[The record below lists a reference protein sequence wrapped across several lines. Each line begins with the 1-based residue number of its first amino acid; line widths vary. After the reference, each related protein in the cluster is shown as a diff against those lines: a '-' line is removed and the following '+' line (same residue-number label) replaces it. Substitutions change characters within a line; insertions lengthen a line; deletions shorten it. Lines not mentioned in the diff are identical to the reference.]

1 MPVSFSSGDDY
12 SAGDG
17 VSISSATVQ
26 GTDTYSGAND
36 ALAALAASAND
47 PYEAELLQQ
56 AATGGSGGLLGAG
69 FNLGDGGDSDQ
80 PSLADLQRQT
90 AVNTFIRQQTG
101 LGSNLFELPQYPQ
114 GMNFSYPIANMF
126 PLSRSPNYIDL
137 GFVQGR
143 GGINVPLAQSFT
155 PLGAGA
161 GSAQMLRPMAGG
173 MPSFSQNMLVPSGIS
188 GFGNVPAAPVV
199 TTNAD
204 GTKSYSINGVPVT
217 EEQAEAASQMRQDMF
232 DLTAD
237 PRPSFG
243 SDIFGKVKS
252 FFTGEEQ
259 DREAGFKDYGTL
271 LSMGGEIDR
280 ATGDI
285 TTKVGKGELKYN
297 NRFGITT
304 YSGPKDDSYRG
315 PFENLIR
322 PAYSSDDG
330 PQQEEQVA
338 IKPITEEEEEERS
351 MIRDGLIMPEGG
363 YFPTTG
369 RFLRLGLL
377 DQPIDTYGGLL
388 AGQDPAA
395 FEAMN
400 MAFRRPT
407 NVEYFQDPYDMT
419 GYTLI

>member
-1 MPVSFSSGDDY
+1 MAISIPDGFL
-12 SAGDG
+12 AGG
-17 VSISSATVQ
+17 TTIGGGATE
-26 GTDTYSGAND
+26 GY
-36 ALAALAASAND
+36 ND
-47 PYEAELLQQ
+47 PYEAELAAQ
-56 AATGGSGGLLGAG
+56 AAAGGSGGILGGG
-69 FNLGDGGDSDQ
+69 FDFSDDGGSDQ
-80 PSLADLQRQT
+80 PSLEELQAMT
-90 AVNTFIRQQTG
+90 AINTAIRQKTG
-101 LGSNLFELPQYPQ
+101 LGHVGTPEQAFIAQRNANLF
-114 GMNFSYPIANMF
+114 NNPIYRN
-126 PLSRSPNYIDL
+126 L
-137 GFVQGR
+137 GFVQGL
-143 GGINVPLAQSFT
+143 GGINVPSFNLAN
-155 PLGAGA
+155 
-161 GSAQMLRPMAGG
+161 AQLMRPMASGV
-173 MPSFSQNMLVPSGIS
+173 PSFSQNMLIPSGIS
-188 GFGNVPAAPVV
+188 GFGNVPAAPVEY
-199 TTNAD
+199 TKAD
-204 GTKSYSINGVPVT
+204 GTRGYQINGVEVSK
-217 EEQAEAASQMRQDMF
+217 EQAEAASQMRQDMF

-243 SDIFGKVKS
+243 SDMFGKVKS

-330 PQQEEQVA
+330 PQQEKEQVA

-351 MIRDGLIMPEGG
+351 MIRDGLVMPEDG

>member
-101 LGSNLFELPQYPQ
+101 LGSNLFGLPQYPQ
-114 GMNFSYPIANMF
+114 GMNFSYPSDGRFDNQFFANMF
-126 PLSRSPNYIDL
+126 PSLPQTAI
-137 GFVQGR
+137 
-143 GGINVPLAQSFT
+143 
-155 PLGAGA
+155 
-161 GSAQMLRPMAGG
+161 
-173 MPSFSQNMLVPSGIS
+173 MPTFSQNMLVPSGIS
-188 GFGNVPAAPVV
+188 GFGNVPKAPVYNYAG
-199 TTNAD
+199 TDANGEPIYELD
-204 GTKSYSINGVPVT
+204 GELYT

-243 SDIFGKVKS
+243 SEMFGKVKS
-252 FFTGEEQ
+252 FFTGEKA
-259 DREAGFKDYGTL
+259 DPAAGFKEYGTL
-271 LSMGGEIDR
+271 LNMGGEIDR
-280 ATGDI
+280 ASGDI

-322 PAYSSDDG
+322 PAASSDDG
-330 PQQEEQVA
+330 SQEEEQVA
-338 IKPITEEEEEERS
+338 IKPIIEEDEEERS

-363 YFPTTG
+363 YFPTSG

>member
-1 MPVSFSSGDDY
+1 MAISIPDGFL
-12 SAGDG
+12 AGG
-17 VSISSATVQ
+17 TTIGGGATE
-26 GTDTYSGAND
+26 GY
-36 ALAALAASAND
+36 ND
-47 PYEAELLQQ
+47 PYEAELAAQ
-56 AATGGSGGLLGAG
+56 AAAGGSGGILGGG
-69 FNLGDGGDSDQ
+69 FDFSDDGGSDQ
-80 PSLADLQRQT
+80 PSLEELQAMT
-90 AVNTFIRQQTG
+90 AINTAIRQKTG
-101 LGSNLFELPQYPQ
+101 LGHVGTPEQAFIAQRNANLF
-114 GMNFSYPIANMF
+114 NNPIYRN
-126 PLSRSPNYIDL
+126 L
-137 GFVQGR
+137 GFVQGL
-143 GGINVPLAQSFT
+143 GGINVPSFNLAN
-155 PLGAGA
+155 
-161 GSAQMLRPMAGG
+161 AQLMRPMASGV
-173 MPSFSQNMLVPSGIS
+173 PSFSQNMLIPSGIS
-188 GFGNVPAAPVV
+188 GFGNVPAAPVEY
-199 TTNAD
+199 TKAD
-204 GTKSYSINGVPVT
+204 GTRGYQINGVEVSK
-217 EEQAEAASQMRQDMF
+217 EQAEAASQMRQDMF

-243 SDIFGKVKS
+243 SDMFGKVKS

-330 PQQEEQVA
+330 PQQEEQVS

-351 MIRDGLIMPEGG
+351 MIRDGLIMPEDG

>member
-1 MPVSFSSGDDY
+1 MAISIPDGFL
-12 SAGDG
+12 AGG
-17 VSISSATVQ
+17 TTIGGGATE
-26 GTDTYSGAND
+26 GY
-36 ALAALAASAND
+36 ND
-47 PYEAELLQQ
+47 PYEAELAAQ
-56 AATGGSGGLLGAG
+56 AAAGGSGGILGGG
-69 FNLGDGGDSDQ
+69 FDFSDDGGSDQ
-80 PSLADLQRQT
+80 PSLEELQAMT
-90 AVNTFIRQQTG
+90 AINTAIRQKTG
-101 LGSNLFELPQYPQ
+101 LGHVGTPEQAFIAQRNANLF
-114 GMNFSYPIANMF
+114 NNPIYRN
-126 PLSRSPNYIDL
+126 L
-137 GFVQGR
+137 GFVQGL
-143 GGINVPLAQSFT
+143 GGINVPSFNLAN
-155 PLGAGA
+155 
-161 GSAQMLRPMAGG
+161 AQLMRPMASGV
-173 MPSFSQNMLVPSGIS
+173 PSFSQNMLIPSGIS
-188 GFGNVPAAPVV
+188 GFGNVPAAPVEY
-199 TTNAD
+199 TKAD
-204 GTKSYSINGVPVT
+204 GTRGYQINGVEVSK
-217 EEQAEAASQMRQDMF
+217 EQAEAAFQLREDMF

-330 PQQEEQVA
+330 PQQEEQVS

-351 MIRDGLIMPEGG
+351 MIRDGLIMPEDG

>member
-12 SAGDG
+12 EAGG
-17 VSISSATVQ
+17 GISISSGTVQ
-26 GTDTYSGAND
+26 GTDTYSGGND

-56 AATGGSGGLLGAG
+56 AAAGGSGGLLGAG
-69 FNLGDGGDSDQ
+69 FNLGDGGDSGQ
-80 PSLADLQRQT
+80 PSLAELQALT
-90 AVNTFIRQQTG
+90 AINQSIRNQTG
-101 LGSNLFELPQYPQ
+101 LGSVTPQQ
-114 GMNFSYPIANMF
+114 TFFALRDIA
-126 PLSRSPNYIDL
+126 RQSPTYQNL
-137 GFVQGR
+137 GFVQGL
-143 GGINVPLAQSFT
+143 GGINVPSFNLAN
-155 PLGAGA
+155 
-161 GSAQMLRPMAGG
+161 AQLMRPMAGG
-173 MPSFSQNMLVPSGIS
+173 VPSFSQNMLVPSGIS

-199 TTNAD
+199 TTNPD
-204 GTKSYSINGVPVT
+204 GTKSYTINGVPVT

-322 PAYSSDDG
+322 PPSSSDDG
-330 PQQEEQVA
+330 PQQEEKVVS
-338 IKPITEEEEEERS
+338 KPITEEEEERS
-351 MIRDGLIMPEGG
+351 MIRDGLIKPEGG
-363 YFPTTG
+363 YYPTTG

>member
-1 MPVSFSSGDDY
+1 MAISIPDGFL
-12 SAGDG
+12 AGG
-17 VSISSATVQ
+17 TTIGGGATE
-26 GTDTYSGAND
+26 GY
-36 ALAALAASAND
+36 ND
-47 PYEAELLQQ
+47 PYEAELAAQ
-56 AATGGSGGLLGAG
+56 AAAGGSGGILGGG
-69 FNLGDGGDSDQ
+69 FDFSDDGGSDQ
-80 PSLADLQRQT
+80 PSLEELQAMT
-90 AVNTFIRQQTG
+90 AINTAIRQKTG
-101 LGSNLFELPQYPQ
+101 LGHVGTPEQAFIAQRNANLF
-114 GMNFSYPIANMF
+114 NNPIYRN
-126 PLSRSPNYIDL
+126 L
-137 GFVQGR
+137 GFVQGL
-143 GGINVPLAQSFT
+143 GGINVPSFNLAN
-155 PLGAGA
+155 
-161 GSAQMLRPMAGG
+161 AQLMRPMAGG
-173 MPSFSQNMLVPSGIS
+173 VPTFSQNMLVPSGIS

-199 TTNAD
+199 TTNPD
-204 GTKSYSINGVPVT
+204 GTKSYTINGVPVT

-243 SDIFGKVKS
+243 SDMFGKVKS
-252 FFTGEEQ
+252 FFTGEEP
-259 DREAGFKDYGTL
+259 DREAGFKEYGTL
-271 LSMGGEIDR
+271 LNMGGEIDR

-322 PAYSSDDG
+322 PPSSSDDG
-330 PQQEEQVA
+330 PQQEEKVVS
-338 IKPITEEEEEERS
+338 KPITEEEEERS
-351 MIRDGLIMPEGG
+351 MIRDGLIKPEGG
-363 YFPTTG
+363 YYPTTG

>member
-1 MPVSFSSGDDY
+1 MAISIPDGFL
-12 SAGDG
+12 AGG
-17 VSISSATVQ
+17 TTIGGGATE
-26 GTDTYSGAND
+26 GY
-36 ALAALAASAND
+36 ND
-47 PYEAELLQQ
+47 PYEAELAAQ
-56 AATGGSGGLLGAG
+56 AAAGGSGGILGGG
-69 FNLGDGGDSDQ
+69 FDFSDDDGSDQ
-80 PSLADLQRQT
+80 PSLEELQAMT
-90 AVNTFIRQQTG
+90 AINTAIRQKTG
-101 LGSNLFELPQYPQ
+101 LGHVGTPEQAFIAQRNANLF
-114 GMNFSYPIANMF
+114 NNPIYRN
-126 PLSRSPNYIDL
+126 L

-143 GGINVPLAQSFT
+143 GGINVPLAQMFT

-173 MPSFSQNMLVPSGIS
+173 MPTFSQNMLVPSGIS

-199 TTNAD
+199 TINPD
-204 GTKSYSINGVPVT
+204 GTKSYTINGVPVT
-217 EEQAEAASQMRQDMF
+217 EEQAEAASQMRGDMM

-237 PRPSFG
+237 PTPSFG
-243 SDIFGKVKS
+243 SEMFGKVKS
-252 FFTGEEQ
+252 FFTGEEP
-259 DREAGFKDYGTL
+259 DPAAGFKEYGTL
-271 LSMGGEIDR
+271 LNMGGEIDR

-285 TTKVGKGELKYN
+285 TTKVGKGELNYN

-322 PAYSSDDG
+322 PAPSSDDG
-330 PQQEEQVA
+330 PQEEEQVA
-338 IKPITEEEEEERS
+338 IKPITEEEEERS
-351 MIRDGLIMPEGG
+351 MTRAGLIKPEGG

>member
-12 SAGDG
+12 EAGGG
-17 VSISSATVQ
+17 VSISSGTVQ

-56 AATGGSGGLLGAG
+56 AAAGGSGGLLGAG

-80 PSLADLQRQT
+80 PSLANLQAQT
-90 AVNTFIRQQTG
+90 AVNNFIRQQTG
-101 LGSNLFELPQYPQ
+101 LGSNLFGLPQYPQ
-114 GMNFSYPIANMF
+114 GMNFSYPADGRFDSQFFANMF
-126 PLSRSPNYIDL
+126 PSIP
-137 GFVQGR
+137 QT
-143 GGINVPLAQSFT
+143 AT
-155 PLGAGA
+155 
-161 GSAQMLRPMAGG
+161 
-173 MPSFSQNMLVPSGIS
+173 MPTFSQDMLVPSGIS

-199 TTNAD
+199 TTNPD
-204 GTKSYSINGVPVT
+204 GTKSYTINGVPVT
-217 EEQAEAASQMRQDMF
+217 EEQAEAASQMRGDMF

-237 PRPSFG
+237 PKPSFG
-243 SDIFGKVKS
+243 SEMFGKVKS
-252 FFTGEEQ
+252 FFTGEKP
-259 DREAGFKDYGTL
+259 DPAAGFKDYGTL
-271 LSMGGEIDR
+271 LNMGGEIDR

-285 TTKVGKGELKYN
+285 TAKVGKGELKYN
-297 NRFGITT
+297 NRFGFTT

-322 PAYSSDDG
+322 PTSSEDKPDPIQPMG
-330 PQQEEQVA
+330 GGAPSPIEEQD
-338 IKPITEEEEEERS
+338 RS
-351 MIRDGLIMPEGG
+351 MIREGLIRPEGG

>member
-1 MPVSFSSGDDY
+1 MAISIPDGFL
-12 SAGDG
+12 AGG
-17 VSISSATVQ
+17 TTIGGGATE
-26 GTDTYSGAND
+26 GY
-36 ALAALAASAND
+36 ND
-47 PYEAELLQQ
+47 PYEAELAAQ
-56 AATGGSGGLLGAG
+56 AAAGGSGGILGGG
-69 FNLGDGGDSDQ
+69 FDFSDDGGSDQ
-80 PSLADLQRQT
+80 PSLEELQAMT
-90 AVNTFIRQQTG
+90 AINTAIRQKTG
-101 LGSNLFELPQYPQ
+101 LGHVGTPEQAFIAQRNANLF
-114 GMNFSYPIANMF
+114 NNPIYRN
-126 PLSRSPNYIDL
+126 L
-137 GFVQGR
+137 GFVQGL
-143 GGINVPLAQSFT
+143 GGINVPSFNLAN
-155 PLGAGA
+155 
-161 GSAQMLRPMAGG
+161 AQLMRPMASGV
-173 MPSFSQNMLVPSGIS
+173 PSFSQNMLIPSGIS

-199 TTNAD
+199 TTNPD
-204 GTKSYSINGVPVT
+204 GTKSYTINGVPVT

-243 SDIFGKVKS
+243 SDMFGKVKS

-330 PQQEEQVA
+330 PQQEEQVS

-351 MIRDGLIMPEGG
+351 MIRDGLIMPEDG

>member
-69 FNLGDGGDSDQ
+69 FNLSDGGDSGQ
-80 PSLADLQRQT
+80 PSLAELQALT
-90 AVNTFIRQQTG
+90 AINQSIRNQYG
-101 LGSNLFELPQYPQ
+101 LGSVTPQQ
-114 GMNFSYPIANMF
+114 TFFALRDIA
-126 PLSRSPNYIDL
+126 RQSPTYRDL
-137 GFVQGR
+137 GFVQGL
-143 GGINVPLAQSFT
+143 GGINVPSFNLAN
-155 PLGAGA
+155 
-161 GSAQMLRPMAGG
+161 AQLMRPMAGG
-173 MPSFSQNMLVPSGIS
+173 VDLSMSMMTPSGVRGI
-188 GFGNVPAAPVV
+188 GQIPKAPVQ
-199 TTNAD
+199 D
-204 GTKSYSINGVPVT
+204 PVT
-217 EEQAEAASQMRQDMF
+217 GQYYVDGKPVDKETAEYMMEARD
-232 DLTAD
+232 DVYGVLPD
-237 PRPSFG
+237 PKASFG
-243 SDIFGKVKS
+243 SEMFGKVKS
-252 FFTGEEQ
+252 FFTGEEP
-259 DREAGFKDYGTL
+259 DPAAGFKDYGTL
-271 LSMGGEIDR
+271 LNMGGEIDPE
-280 ATGDI
+280 TGNI

-338 IKPITEEEEEERS
+338 IKPITEEEEEQS

-369 RFLRLGLL
+369 RFLRFGLL

>member
-1 MPVSFSSGDDY
+1 M
-12 SAGDG
+12 A
-17 VSISSATVQ
+17 VSIPDGFLSGGTTIGGGATE
-26 GTDTYSGAND
+26 GY
-36 ALAALAASAND
+36 ND
-47 PYEAELLQQ
+47 PYEAELAAQ
-56 AATGGSGGLLGAG
+56 AAAGGSGGILGGG
-69 FNLGDGGDSDQ
+69 FDFSDDGGSDQ
-80 PSLADLQRQT
+80 PSLAELQALTAINQSIRNQT
-90 AVNTFIRQQTG
+90 GQGSVTPQQTFFA
-101 LGSNLFELPQYPQ
+101 LRD
-114 GMNFSYPIANMF
+114 IA
-126 PLSRSPNYIDL
+126 RQSPTYQNL

-161 GSAQMLRPMAGG
+161 GSAQMLRPMSGG

-199 TTNAD
+199 TTNPD

-217 EEQAEAASQMRQDMF
+217 EEQAEAASQMRGDMM

-243 SDIFGKVKS
+243 SEMFGKVKS
-252 FFTGEEQ
+252 FFTGEKP
-259 DREAGFKDYGTL
+259 DSAAGFNEYGTL
-271 LSMGGEIDR
+271 LNMGGEIDR

-285 TTKVGKGELKYN
+285 TTKVGKGELNYN

-322 PAYSSDDG
+322 PAPSSDDG
-330 PQQEEQVA
+330 PQEEEQVA
-338 IKPITEEEEEERS
+338 IKPITEEEEERS
-351 MIRDGLIMPEGG
+351 MIRAGLIKPEGG

-377 DQPIDTYGGLL
+377 DRPIDTYGGLL

-400 MAFRRPT
+400 MAFRRTT
-407 NVEYFQDPYDMT
+407 NVEYFQDPFDMT

>member
-69 FNLGDGGDSDQ
+69 FNLGDGGDSGQ

-101 LGSNLFELPQYPQ
+101 LGSNLFGLPQYPQ
-114 GMNFSYPIANMF
+114 GMNFSYPSDGRFDRQFFANMF
-126 PLSRSPNYIDL
+126 PSNQFANMFPSI
-137 GFVQGR
+137 G
-143 GGINVPLAQSFT
+143 
-155 PLGAGA
+155 
-161 GSAQMLRPMAGG
+161 PM
-173 MPSFSQNMLVPSGIS
+173 PPTTTFSQNMLVPSGIS
-188 GFGNVPAAPVV
+188 GFGNVPAAPVEY
-199 TTNAD
+199 TKAD
-204 GTKSYSINGVPVT
+204 GTKGYQINGVEVSK
-217 EEQAEAASQMRQDMF
+217 EQAEAASQMRQDMF

-243 SDIFGKVKS
+243 SDMFGKVKS
-252 FFTGEEQ
+252 FFTGEEP
-259 DREAGFKDYGTL
+259 DREAGFKEYGTL
-271 LSMGGEIDR
+271 LNMGGEIDR